1 MNQTQRILFTFAMA
15 VVLAFGVSAQQRPYV
30 GTVIDIDE
38 GRGRIVIESDDDS
51 ERRMTIEVDSVATT
65 YHAFGTFI
73 NDKPEIFTGS
83 AGLANVR
90 LNDRIE
96 VRASMEADVLR
107 AERVT
112 LLGRPVAAPQVG
124 VGTSRMPTSVATP
137 TDERAAAAVNVAT
150 VEGTIRQIIDDES
163 RIVIQTSD
171 RRMLTIQAYR
181 NTPVHYRGE
190 TYRVTNLEIGDR
202 IRVET
207 DPRDVDARE
216 ISARRIDVVLAVQ
229 DAGAMPGTTRATV
242 TTLEGQVVRVD
253 PGLDYAYVN
262 DGRVETRVDMKQAED
277 ERGEVLRARDLEIG
291 DRVSI
296 SGSYNRVGDM
306 FLASTVRF
314 TAGEGTGRPLDEEFV
329 RYGVV
334 TLTGTVVETLEDGA
348 TLGIRDRDTSRVLR
362 LWVTDEFVVR
372 TRGNSYTTAEMLR
385 VEDTVVIE
393 AFRDPAGNLIAQT
406 VRLRNR

>member
-1 MNQTQRILFTFAMA
+1 MSQTHRRFFVIAFAMT
-15 VVLAFGVSAQQRPYV
+15 LAFGVAAQQRPYV
-30 GTVIDIDE
+30 GTVIDVDE
-38 GRGRIVIESDDDS
+38 GRGRIVIESDDAS

-65 YHAFGTFI
+65 YHNFGTVI

-90 LNDRIE
+90 INDRIE
-96 VRASMEADVLR
+96 VRASVEADVLR

-137 TDERAAAAVNVAT
+137 TDERAAASVNVARI
-150 VEGTIRQIIDDES
+150 EGTVRQVNANEGI
-163 RIVIQTSD
+163 IVIQTAD
-171 RRMLTIQAYR
+171 RRMRTIRAGR

-190 TYRVTNLEIGDR
+190 TYRVTNLEVGDR

-207 DPRDVDARE
+207 DPRDVDAAE

-229 DAGAMPGTTRATV
+229 DAGAMPGTPRATV
-242 TTLEGQVVRVD
+242 TTLEGRVTRVD

-262 DGRVETRVDMKQAED
+262 DGRVETRVDMQQAED
-277 ERGEVLRARDLEIG
+277 ARGDVIRARDLKIG
-291 DRVSI
+291 DVVSI
-296 SGSYNRVGDM
+296 SGSFNRVGDM
-306 FLASTVRF
+306 FLAGTVRF
-314 TAGEGTGRPLDEEFV
+314 TSGDDFSRPLDDSFV

-334 TLTGTVVETLEDGA
+334 TLTGTVVETLEEGA
-348 TLGIRDRDTSRVLR
+348 TLGLRDRDTDRVLR
-362 LWVTDEFVVR
+362 IWVTDDFVVR
-372 TRGNSYTTAEMLR
+372 TRGNSYTTAAMLR
-385 VEDTVVIE
+385 VDDTVVID
-393 AFRDPAGNLIAQT
+393 AFRDPSGNLIGQT

>member
-1 MNQTQRILFTFAMA
+1 MNQAQRISFTLAIA
-15 VVLAFGVSAQQRPYV
+15 VMLTVGAAAQQRPYV
-30 GTVIDIDE
+30 GTVVDIDE
-38 GRGRIVIESDDDS
+38 GRGRIVIESDDASD
-51 ERRMTIEVDSVATT
+51 RQMTIEVDSVATT
-65 YHAFGTFI
+65 YHNFGTVI

-83 AGLANVR
+83 PGLANVR
-90 LNDRIE
+90 LDDRIE
-96 VRASMEADVLR
+96 VRASMEGDVLR

-112 LLGRPVAAPQVG
+112 LVGRPVAAPQVG

-137 TDERAAAAVNVAT
+137 TDERAASAVNSAT
-150 VEGTIRQIIDDES
+150 LEGTIRQIIADES
-163 RIVIQTSD
+163 RIVIQTTD
-171 RRMLTIQAYR
+171 RRMLTIRAWR
-181 NTPVHYRGE
+181 STPVHYRGE
-190 TYRVTNLEIGDR
+190 TYRVTNLEVGDR

-207 DPRDVDARE
+207 DPRDVDADE

-229 DAGAMPGTTRATV
+229 DAGSMPGTPRATV

-262 DGRVETRVDMKQAED
+262 DGRVETRVDMQQAED
-277 ERGEVLRARDLEIG
+277 ERGDVIRARDLEIG

-314 TAGEGTGRPLDEEFV
+314 TTGDGAGRPLDEEFV

-334 TLTGTVVETLEDGA
+334 TLTGTIVETLEDGA
-348 TLGIRDRDTSRVLR
+348 TLSVRDRDTNRNLRV
-362 LWVTDEFVVR
+362 WITDEFVVR

-385 VEDTVVIE
+385 VDDTVVIE